1 VGAHSVGLCL
11 ARYVLAIEPLAS
23 MDTAALI
30 DVAGDV
36 TQRILTA
43 KLPAAATG
51 ATTRRTGAARP

>member
-1 VGAHSVGLCL
+1 
-11 ARYVLAIEPLAS
+11 
-23 MDTAALI
+23 LI
-30 DVAGDV
+30 DAAGDV